1 MNSKIEICCFT
12 LRDFSKTGGG
22 SIRISGILNA
32 LSKQGVRIHLYSLYS
47 TVNYL
52 DDQIN
57 FVRLPEEAG
66 LMNKRAFQL
75 ALSVLPVTAVNVL
88 FRKELQMLKKSI
100 QLRHKHIPFIFFEY
114 LDNSIAYWLKKN
126 GVVNTYI
133 NDIHGIVP
141 LEFSENATG
150 SIFQKMLFHLKE
162 LSAIQLDKKTIHNA
176 EAIIYPSVGVKNYFA
191 QKVLDSTDKPVSIVV
206 PEAINELL
214 LQQKADPFIKKMLI
228 EQKVIDSQDKIIM
241 FIGDFKPFGGV
252 EDLFDAFVLL
262 LDNGWLPNNTKLL
275 LIGDGQQYE
284 QLRKRT
290 AQSGLEEN
298 IKFPGRVP
306 YKKLYSYQSVADI
319 LVCPDRDTTYS
330 QLLPHIKYF
339 DSISSGKVVVHG
351 KFKFSSKLNPDEKYS
366 VDFEPSN
373 VKSLAT
379 TIKFALNNLSEL
391 SNKAKKTSK
400 EARNKF
406 RYEHS
411 IDELYNYLQQ

>member
-1 MNSKIEICCFT
+1 MNKEIEICCFT

-47 TVNYL
+47 TVGYL
-52 DDQIN
+52 DDQID
-57 FVRLPEEAG
+57 FVQLPEEAG

-88 FRKELQMLKKSI
+88 FRKKLQMLREAIHLK
-100 QLRHKHIPFIFFEY
+100 HKHLPFIFFEY

-126 GVVNTYI
+126 TILDNYL

-141 LEFSENATG
+141 LEFKENATG
-150 SIFQKMLFHLKE
+150 TWAQKVLFKLKE
-162 LSAIQLDKKTIHNA
+162 LSAIQLDKKTLQDA
-176 EAIIYPSVGVKNYFA
+176 EAIIYPSEGVKEYFEN
-191 QKVLDSTDKPVSIVV
+191 KLLSNNTSPESIVV

-214 LQQKADPFIKKMLI
+214 LHQEADPLVKQKLI
-228 EQKVIDSQDKIIM
+228 DTGVISEQDTIIM

-252 EDLFDAFVLL
+252 EDLFEAFVILL
-262 LDNGWLPNNTKLL
+262 ENERLPNNTKLV
-275 LIGDGQQYE
+275 LIGDGQQYD
-284 QLRKRT
+284 QLCKRT
-290 AQSGLEEN
+290 VQSGLEEY

-306 YKKLYSYQSVADI
+306 YEKLYSYQNVADI

-351 KFKFSSKLNPDEKYS
+351 KFKFSSDVNPDEKYS

-373 VKSLAT
+373 VKSLAS
-379 TIKFALNNLSEL
+379 ALQNALTNLSEL
-391 SNKAKKTSK
+391 SRKAEMNSK
-400 EARNKF
+400 EARNNF